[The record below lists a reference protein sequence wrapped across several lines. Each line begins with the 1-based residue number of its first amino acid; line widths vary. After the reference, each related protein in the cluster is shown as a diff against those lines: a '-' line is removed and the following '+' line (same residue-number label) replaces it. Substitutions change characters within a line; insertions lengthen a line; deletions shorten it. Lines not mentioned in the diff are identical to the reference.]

1 MRESFS
7 FGSLLAGGRRNIVVT
22 PGRPFR
28 ISLLVTLVLL
38 CTLSCVIE
46 PGTAELLR
54 KSSFSIL
61 DASGEDGCWV
71 RGCPESR
78 REALNDPILLL
89 LPRGCTLVCYPIPLS
104 ASSGSMWGL
113 LCGKHY
119 RRG

>member
-1 MRESFS
+1 
-7 FGSLLAGGRRNIVVT
+7 
-22 PGRPFR
+22 
-28 ISLLVTLVLL
+28 VLL

-61 DASGEDGCWV
+61 DASGEDGSWV

-78 REALNDPILLL
+78 REAPSAPLLPL
-89 LPRGCTLVCYPIPLS
+89 PPRGCTLVCHAIPLS